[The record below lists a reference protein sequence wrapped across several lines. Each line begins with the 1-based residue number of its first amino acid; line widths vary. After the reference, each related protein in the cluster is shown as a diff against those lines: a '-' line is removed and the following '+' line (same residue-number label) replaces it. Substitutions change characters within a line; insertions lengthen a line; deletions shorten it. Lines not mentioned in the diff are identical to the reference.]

1 MAAPTN
7 GPTDANL
14 ARFARTLLGDDLPVG
29 IEFPDGSSVGPSDPP
44 AVIRVRSAD
53 ALRRIL
59 TAPGELGFAR
69 AYVVGD
75 LDVEG
80 DIYAALGLRSR
91 LPNPKLTPRQWLDA
105 VRLVSPADLKP
116 LPPPPEEVRPGGRLH
131 SRRRD
136 AAAISHH
143 YDVSNRFY
151 EIVLGP
157 AMTYSCALWSEPEVG
172 LGAAQWA
179 KLELICQKLDLR
191 PGMRLLDIGCG
202 WGSMVRHAAVHHGVE
217 AVGVTLSREQ
227 AAWARQRI
235 EDDGLSDRIRIRV
248 QDYRDVR
255 DGPFDA
261 VSSIGMF
268 EHVGLARL
276 GEYFDRVHQ
285 LTAPGGRFLN
295 HAISRPPGAKPGFA
309 RRSFVQR
316 YVFPDGELH
325 EVGGVMTAM
334 QTAGFEARH
343 HENLREHYA
352 LTLRAWVQNLE
363 DRWDEAVA
371 EVGANRAR
379 VWRLYMAGSA
389 LGFEEGRIGVHQIL
403 GLRDPDRAMFPL
415 RPDWSPAPAP
425 VDLRSDAHVDA

>member
-1 MAAPTN
+1 MVAPTTGRN
-7 GPTDANL
+7 APNL
-14 ARFARTLLGDDLPVG
+14 TRFVTTLLGDDLPIG
-29 IEFPDGSSVGPSDPP
+29 IELPDGTTIGASDPP
-44 AVIRVRSAD
+44 AVVRVRSD
-53 ALRRIL
+53 RALRRIL

-69 AYVVGD
+69 SYVAGD
-75 LDVEG
+75 IDVDG
-80 DIYAALGLRSR
+80 DIYAVLGLRTR
-91 LPNPKLTPRQWLDA
+91 LPNPHLTPRQWFDA
-105 VRLVSPADLKP
+105 ARLVRPSDLRP
-116 LPPPPEEVRPGGRLH
+116 VTPPPEETRPKGRLH
-131 SRRRD
+131 SPGRD

-151 EIVLGP
+151 EMVLGP
-157 AMTYSCALWSEPEVG
+157 AMTYSCALWSSVDVG
-172 LGAAQWA
+172 LESAQWA
-179 KLELICQKLDLR
+179 KRELVCQKLALK
-191 PGMRLLDIGCG
+191 PGMRLLDVGCG
-202 WGSMVRHAAVHHGVE
+202 WGALVRHAATHHGVE
-217 AVGVTLSREQ
+217 AVGVTISAEQ
-227 AAWARQRI
+227 AAWAQERI
-235 EDDGLSDRIRIRV
+235 DADGLSGRVQVRV

-276 GEYFDRVHQ
+276 GEYFERVHA
-285 LTAPGGRFLN
+285 LMAPGGRFLN
-295 HAISRPPGAKPGFA
+295 HAISRPPGARPGFA

-325 EVGGVMTAM
+325 EVGGVVTAM
-334 QTAGFEARH
+334 QAAGFEARH
-343 HENLREHYA
+343 QENLREHYA

-363 DRWDEAVA
+363 DHWDEAVV

-415 RPDWSPAPAP
+415 RPDWS
-425 VDLRSDAHVDA
+425 RSPERIDVRRSVDA